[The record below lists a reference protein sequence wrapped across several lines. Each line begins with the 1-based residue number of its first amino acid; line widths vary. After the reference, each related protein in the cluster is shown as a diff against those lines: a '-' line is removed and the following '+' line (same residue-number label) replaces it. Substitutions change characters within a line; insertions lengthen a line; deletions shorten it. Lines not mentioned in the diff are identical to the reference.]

1 MKIITASPG
10 IKNVDF
16 MNAYLMIIH
25 LDNER
30 TFIVPL
36 DKFPSIKNLD
46 KEDKENF
53 EVIDGSNLS
62 FLALDEIFTLK
73 ELIGIQ

>member
-1 MKIITASPG
+1 MSIITTSPA
-10 IKNVDF
+10 IKNIDF
-16 MNAYLMIIH
+16 MNEYLMIIH

-30 TFIVPL
+30 AFIVPL
-36 DKFPSIKNLD
+36 DKFSSIKKLAKKD
-46 KEDKENF
+46 RENF

-73 ELIGIQ
+73 ELIGI